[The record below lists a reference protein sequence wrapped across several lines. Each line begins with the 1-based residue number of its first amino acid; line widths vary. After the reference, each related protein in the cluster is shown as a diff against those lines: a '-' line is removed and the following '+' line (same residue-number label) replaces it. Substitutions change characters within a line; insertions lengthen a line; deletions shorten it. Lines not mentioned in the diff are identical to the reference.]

1 MLNQGQNLTHS
12 RRNFMRL
19 SKVHLS
25 NSVRLFMENFSV
37 TPHFPCNLMP
47 GSLDKFYFSSSI
59 LHTFCGFP
67 REIDWSI
74 DLHDATP
81 SSVIQ
86 VGCWFH
92 TQPHNQHFFVLQ
104 IILSLSVS
112 STFILKSSPSFSFKV
127 IMDQTRIFLALG
139 TTHWQVRNLSLP
151 STLRSVAE
159 PRNSLVLAAVGCRCR
174 LLMHAEGQRH
184 YKDSL
189 LFLA

>member
-1 MLNQGQNLTHS
+1 
-12 RRNFMRL
+12 
-19 SKVHLS
+19 
-25 NSVRLFMENFSV
+25 MENFSV

-67 REIDWSI
+67 REIAWSI

-92 TQPHNQHFFVLQ
+92 TQPHNQHFFVPPNH
-104 IILSLSVS
+104 IIPLNIHPRVVFCQLYIHLEELSKFLFQSNHGSDKNLSCSWDDTLASSRSLS
-112 STFILKSSPSFSFKV
+112 
-127 IMDQTRIFLALG
+127 
-139 TTHWQVRNLSLP
+139 P